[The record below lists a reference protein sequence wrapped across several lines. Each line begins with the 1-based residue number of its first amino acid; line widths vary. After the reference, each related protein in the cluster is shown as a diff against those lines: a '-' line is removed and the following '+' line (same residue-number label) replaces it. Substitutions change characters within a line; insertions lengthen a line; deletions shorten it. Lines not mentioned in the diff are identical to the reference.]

1 MKSRAIIPLVV
12 GLAVGILAIKLF
24 ADVLKKAK
32 GAQTGETVRVVCAK
46 ADIGSTIEIKET
58 MLELKPVPKS
68 LVPTQSFYE
77 TKEVIGR
84 VAAVV
89 IPKGGP
95 IVASGLAPKGT
106 QAGMAVR
113 IPDGYR
119 AVAVKVDEWA
129 GVAGWVKPGSHVD
142 VVAVMS
148 GGSGSSRDET
158 ISKVILENVEVLA
171 VGQDLGS
178 TQVDANAT
186 LPKSVTVLVRPD
198 DVTKLHLASTKGQIR
213 LAMRNSRDG
222 SGGSGGQTTDKELVS
237 GASGKGGKVKT
248 FLNGMLSNVPKI
260 DPNKTDKEGGGLWAA
275 KSAAKQAAPPPVQ
288 EPPVA
293 QPTRWCVQYMEGNQ
307 VQEVWFEN
315 GTKDAQRV
323 ANEAES
329 KRNGRQARPAQPGVQ
344 LKPSQPEPQAA
355 EVTPAPY
362 AERPETSKSKE
373 SPKPR
378 ESLE

>member
-12 GLAVGILAIKLF
+12 GLAVGVLAIKLF

-32 GAQTGETVRVVCAK
+32 GSQVSETVQVVCAK
-46 ADIGSTIEIKET
+46 TDIGSTIEIKDT
-58 MLELKPVPKS
+58 MLELKAVPKS
-68 LVPTQSFYE
+68 LVPTQSFFQ

-84 VAAVV
+84 VAGVP

-95 IVASGLAPKGT
+95 IVANSLAPKGT
-106 QAGMAVR
+106 AAGMAVR

-129 GVAGWVKPGSHVD
+129 GVAGWIKPGSHVD
-142 VVAVMS
+142 VVAVMN
-148 GGSGSSRDET
+148 GASGSSRDET

-178 TQVDANAT
+178 AAPDANAT
-186 LPKSVTVLVRPD
+186 LPKSVTVLVKPD
-198 DVTKLHLASTKGQIR
+198 DVPKLHLASTKGQVR

-222 SGGSGGQTTDKELVS
+222 SGGAGGQTTDKELVS
-237 GASGKGGKVKT
+237 SASGGNGKVKT

-260 DPNKTDKEGGGLWAA
+260 DPNKTDKESGGLR
-275 KSAAKQAAPPPVQ
+275 AAKQAKEVPVQ
-288 EPPVA
+288 EAPVA
-293 QPTRWCVQYMEGNQ
+293 KPMPWRVELMAGGE

-315 GTKDAQRV
+315 GTKDAHRV
-323 ANEAES
+323 ANEADS
-329 KRNGRQARPAQPGVQ
+329 KRNGRQARSVQSGVQMSPAQPG
-344 LKPSQPEPQAA
+344 PQAA
-355 EVTPAPY
+355 AVTPAPY

-373 SPKPR
+373 SSKPR

>member
-12 GLAVGILAIKLF
+12 GLAVGVLAIKLF

-32 GAQTGETVRVVCAK
+32 GSQVSETVQVVCAK
-46 ADIGSTIEIKET
+46 TDIGSTIEIKDT
-58 MLELKPVPKS
+58 MLELKAVPKS
-68 LVPTQSFYE
+68 LVPTQSFFQ
-77 TKEVIGR
+77 TKEVVGR
-84 VAAVV
+84 VAGVA

-106 QAGMAVR
+106 AAGMAVR

-129 GVAGWVKPGSHVD
+129 GVAGWIKPGSHVD
-142 VVAVMS
+142 VVAVMN
-148 GGSGSSRDET
+148 GASGSSRDET

-171 VGQDLGS
+171 VGQDLGGAAA
-178 TQVDANAT
+178 DANAT
-186 LPKSVTVLVRPD
+186 LPKSVTVLVKPD
-198 DVTKLHLASTKGQIR
+198 DVPKLHLASTKGQVR

-222 SGGSGGQTTDKELVS
+222 SGGAGGQTTDKELVS
-237 GASGKGGKVKT
+237 SASGGNGKVKT

-260 DPNKTDKEGGGLWAA
+260 DPNKTDKESGGLR
-275 KSAAKQAAPPPVQ
+275 AAKQAKEVPVQ
-288 EPPVA
+288 EAPVA
-293 QPTRWCVQYMEGNQ
+293 KPMPWRVELMAGGE

-315 GTKDAQRV
+315 GTKDAHRV
-323 ANEAES
+323 ANEADS
-329 KRNGRQARPAQPGVQ
+329 KRNGRQARSAQSGVQMSPAQPG
-344 LKPSQPEPQAA
+344 PQAA
-355 EVTPAPY
+355 AVTPAPY

-373 SPKPR
+373 SSKPR